1 MVECVVDQSAPA
13 RLGPRAWFR
22 RSWFACLMLSS
33 ALMLPV
39 FLLAGRSA
47 LAQPAVN
54 ERIEFEIS
62 EQPLET
68 ALDAF
73 VSISR
78 LQVLYETWMTDGL
91 RSAEVKGVLTREA
104 ALRQLLSGTGL
115 DFVYTEQ
122 QAFTLVFA
130 RQTTTRPISDFDT
143 FLGLVQARVVT
154 ALCRYLET
162 RPGAFRLA
170 LQLRIRPDGRVLRPV
185 LLGSTGEDRRDAAI
199 NRVLTNLIVD
209 IGPPPN
215 MPQPITLVLLPGA
228 PNGTDACPSEPQR

>member
-1 MVECVVDQSAPA
+1 MVEGVVEQSAPA
-13 RLGPRAWFR
+13 RFAPWVCFR
-22 RSWFACLMLSS
+22 HSWFACLMLS

-39 FLLAGRSA
+39 FFLAGRSA
-47 LAQPAVN
+47 SAQPAVN

-91 RSAEVKGVLTREA
+91 RSAEVKGLFTREA

-115 DFVYTEQ
+115 DFIYTEQ

-143 FLGLVQARVVT
+143 FLGLVQARVVA

-199 NRVLTNLIVD
+199 GRVLTNLIVD
-209 IGPPPN
+209 MGPPPN

-228 PNGTDACPSEPQR
+228 PNGTDACPSEPRQ